1 MFLTSLTLEGESLPD
16 DYPFTVPCIQA
27 LSTLAFDSPVTI
39 FVGENGSGKS
49 TLLEAIACGMKC
61 PAIGLSDLSRD
72 PMLEDARRLA
82 KQLRLSRSSHPKVKL
97 FFRAEDAIGFT
108 RRMTENIRELDELK
122 TEFSESLSGYGRALA
137 VGAMERQKA
146 GIISRYGENPD
157 ALSHGEWFV
166 NILRE
171 RIHSKGLYL
180 LDEPET
186 PLSPIHQLSL
196 LSIIKE
202 AVSLG
207 AQFLIATHSPI
218 IMACEGATIYN
229 LDNTAITKTA
239 WEDVEHVSLMRAFLA
254 DPSSFLRH
262 L

>member
-1 MFLTSLTLEGESLPD
+1 MLLTSLTLEGESLPD

-27 LSTLAFDSPVTI
+27 LSKLAFDAPVTI

-61 PAIGLSDLSRD
+61 PAIGSSDLSRD

-82 KQLRLSRSSHPKVKL
+82 KHLRLSRSTNPKVKL

-108 RRMTENIRELDELK
+108 RRMKENIGELDELK
-122 TEFSESLSGYGRALA
+122 NEFDENLSGYGRDLS
-137 VGAMERQKA
+137 VGAMEGQKA
-146 GIISRYGENPD
+146 GITSRYGENPD

-218 IMACEGATIYN
+218 LMAFEGATIYN
-229 LDNTAITKTA
+229 TDNTTITQTA
-239 WEDVEHVSLMRAFLA
+239 WEDVELVSLMRAFLA

>member
-1 MFLTSLTLEGESLPD
+1 M
-16 DYPFTVPCIQA
+16 
-27 LSTLAFDSPVTI
+27 
-39 FVGENGSGKS
+39 
-49 TLLEAIACGMKC
+49 
-61 PAIGLSDLSRD
+61 
-72 PMLEDARRLA
+72 
-82 KQLRLSRSSHPKVKL
+82 
-97 FFRAEDAIGFT
+97 
-108 RRMTENIRELDELK
+108 
-122 TEFSESLSGYGRALA
+122 
-137 VGAMERQKA
+137 
-146 GIISRYGENPD
+146 
-157 ALSHGEWFV
+157 

>member
-1 MFLTSLTLEGESLPD
+1 MFLTSLTLKGENLPEA
-16 DYPFTVPCIQA
+16 YPFTVPCIQT
-27 LSTLAFDSPVTI
+27 LSKLAFDTPVTI

-49 TLLEAIACGMKC
+49 TLLEAIACGMNC
-61 PAIGLSDLSRD
+61 PAIGLTDLSRD

-82 KQLRLSRSSHPKVKL
+82 KQLRLSRSNHPKVKL

-108 RRMTENIRELDELK
+108 RRMTGNIRDLDELK
-122 TEFSESLSGYGRALA
+122 KGFSERLSGYGRDLA
-137 VGAMERQKA
+137 VGAMEGQKA
-146 GIISRYGENPD
+146 GITSRYGENPD
-157 ALSHGEWFV
+157 ARSDGEWFV

-171 RIHSKGLYL
+171 RIHSRGLYL

-196 LSIIKE
+196 LSIVKN

-229 LDNTAITKTA
+229 LDNTSITKTA

>member
-1 MFLTSLTLEGESLPD
+1 MFLTSLTLEDESLPE

-27 LSTLAFDSPVTI
+27 LTKLTFDTPVTL

-61 PAIGLSDLSRD
+61 PAIGSSDLSRD

-82 KQLRLSRSSHPKVKL
+82 RHLRLSRSTNPKVKL

-108 RRMTENIRELDELK
+108 RRMTEGLRELDELK
-122 TEFSESLSGYGRALA
+122 NDFDENLSGYGRDLA
-137 VGAMERQKA
+137 MGAMEGQKA
-146 GIISRYGENPD
+146 GITSRYGENPD
-157 ALSHGEWFV
+157 ARSHGEWFV
-166 NILRE
+166 NTLRE
-171 RIHSKGLYL
+171 RIHGKGLYL

-196 LSIIKE
+196 LSIIKQ
-202 AVSLG
+202 AVGLG
-207 AQFLIATHSPI
+207 AQFLIASHSPI

-229 LDNTAITKTA
+229 LDNTTITKTA

-254 DPSSFLRH
+254 DPASFLRH

>member
-137 VGAMERQKA
+137 VGAMEDQKA

-166 NILRE
+166 
-171 RIHSKGLYL
+171 
-180 LDEPET
+180 
-186 PLSPIHQLSL
+186 
-196 LSIIKE
+196 KE

-229 LDNTAITKTA
+229 LDNTTITKTA

>member
-1 MFLTSLTLEGESLPD
+1 MFLTSLALEDETPPD
-16 DYPFTVPCIQA
+16 DYPFTVPCIKT
-27 LSTLAFDSPVTI
+27 LSKLAFDSPVTI

-61 PAIGLSDLSRD
+61 PTIGLSDLPRD
-72 PMLEDARRLA
+72 PMLAGARRLA
-82 KQLRLSRSSHPKVKL
+82 KQLRLSRSNHPKVKL

-108 RRMTENIRELDELK
+108 RRMTENIRDLDELK
-122 TEFSESLSGYGRALA
+122 KEFSENLTGYGRGLA
-137 VGAMERQKA
+137 VGAMEDQKA
-146 GIISRYGENPD
+146 KITSRYGENPD

-166 NILRE
+166 NIIRE
-171 RIHSKGLYL
+171 RIHGKGLYL

-229 LDNTAITKTA
+229 LDNTTITKTA
-239 WEDVEHVSLMRAFLA
+239 WEDVEHVSLMRAFLV